1 MNMHISWIHLLIG
14 LFISTEKLNDVLI
27 LGSISVDCILNL
39 SEAWRNITSP
49 LRKNERNLT
58 ILYCNIEIRL
68 KIVQR
73 SV

>member
-14 LFISTEKLNDVLI
+14 LFICKEKLNDVLI
-27 LGSISVDCILNL
+27 SGSISVDCVLNL

-49 LRKNERNLT
+49 SRQNERNLM

>member
-14 LFISTEKLNDVLI
+14 LFISNEKLNDVLI